1 LQKSTQSLGGEIN
14 QLYRNKLTAHYGL
27 NTMKIIINKMG
38 TADGWSRPAQPF
50 KFLHWA
56 KLERLLNWLAGIDTH
71 TFSLAETL
79 ISQNLPPG
87 RKIEHATGEE
97 LGRATK
103 AAMESHSEKAEEIV
117 RFVFSS
123 LKAHDGE
130 KGEAVIRS
138 VISVI
143 SAKCVPNFIRIAVR
157 ARPSLTSTVA
167 NTAVILVP
175 EKAEEISRAVASVV
189 CC

>member
-1 LQKSTQSLGGEIN
+1 
-14 QLYRNKLTAHYGL
+14 
-27 NTMKIIINKMG
+27 MKIIMNKMG
-38 TADGWSRPAQPF
+38 SADSYCGRCQTAQPSNV
-50 KFLHWA
+50 LHFRA
-56 KLERLLNWLAGIDTH
+56 QLEHLVNWLGGIDTN
-71 TFSLAETL
+71 TFSAAQKL

-87 RKIEHATGEE
+87 IKIEQATAEE

-103 AAMESHSEKAEEIV
+103 AAMESHNEQAEEIV
-117 RFVFSS
+117 KFVFSS

-143 SAKCVPNFIRIAVR
+143 SAKTVPNFIRIAVR
-157 ARPSLTSTVA
+157 ARPSLASTVA
-167 NTAVILVP
+167 NTAVVLMP
-175 EKAEEISRAVASVV
+175 EKAEQISRAVASVV

>member
-1 LQKSTQSLGGEIN
+1 
-14 QLYRNKLTAHYGL
+14 
-27 NTMKIIINKMG
+27 MKIIMDKMES
-38 TADGWSRPAQPF
+38 THSWPRAAQPF

-56 KLERLLNWLAGIDTH
+56 QLERLLNWLAGIDTH
-71 TFSLAETL
+71 TFSVAETL
-79 ISQNLPPG
+79 ILQNLAPG
-87 RKIEHATGEE
+87 RKMEQATGEE

-103 AAMESHSEKAEEIV
+103 AAIESHTEQSEEIV

-123 LKAHDGE
+123 LNAQDGE
-130 KGEAVIRS
+130 KGESVIRA

-143 SAKCVPNFIRIAVR
+143 SPKSVPAFIRIAVR
-157 ARPSLTSTVA
+157 ARPSLASTLA

-175 EKAEEISRAVASVV
+175 EKAEEISRAVTSVI